1 MITREKALELRKII
15 ERAVESLDD
24 NTALKA
30 IILYPTWTVNHSYE
44 IGSRIQYKET
54 LYRVLTTHISSDG
67 QTPDMTPS
75 LFEEVL
81 AIDEDNILDWEQPDG
96 TNVYMQGNR
105 VRYND
110 KIWESVIDNN
120 VWEPGVYGWEEV
132 TE

>member
-30 IILYPTWTVNHSYE
+30 IILYPTWTANQSYE
-44 IGSRIQYKET
+44 AGSRIQYKEV

-67 QTPDMTPS
+67 QTPDMAPS

-81 AIDEDNILDWEQPDG
+81 ALDGDNILDWEQPDS
-96 TNVYMQGNR
+96 TSAYKQGDR
-105 VRYND
+105 VRYNN
-110 KIWESVIDNN
+110 KIWESVVDNN

>member
-30 IILYPTWTVNHSYE
+30 IILYPTWTANQSYE
-44 IGSRIQYKET
+44 TGARIQYKEV

-75 LFEEVL
+75 LFEEV
-81 AIDEDNILDWEQPDG
+81 
-96 TNVYMQGNR
+96 
-105 VRYND
+105 
-110 KIWESVIDNN
+110 
-120 VWEPGVYGWEEV
+120 
-132 TE
+132 